1 MSKNPNERWKIL
13 ILLSSVFCHR
23 FIRAFV
29 CHITARGGVFFQ
41 WRWVTLV
48 YLGSES
54 EVKCA
59 VLRLLPNTGSNS
71 LRCNYN
77 VNVTSLVWFCLCWTR
92 FLPDVWKSRNQICI
106 NGLVLVWFLNSC
118 TCSNSLTCNFSTLT
132 HLSSSTSHRL
142 PPASPSTHSIAG
154 ASGTSSSSST
164 PSSRLSRGSTVRST
178 FHGGQIRDRRPPSHA
193 PPASPTLSH
202 DASPLPHARTRGT
215 TNLLSKITS
224 KLTRR

>member
-1 MSKNPNERWKIL
+1 MKNSYFAIECFLPPIHSSL
-13 ILLSSVFCHR
+13 CLSQTH
-23 FIRAFV
+23 
-29 CHITARGGVFFQ
+29 Q
-41 WRWVTLV
+41 WVTSLLEV
-48 YLGSES
+48 ARFSSEDGPHWS
-54 EVKCA
+54 IWGLKVKWKCA
-59 VLRLLPNTGSNS
+59 VLWLLPNTGSNS
-71 LRCNYN
+71 LRCSYN
-77 VNVTSLVWFCLCWTR
+77 VNVASLVWFCLCWTH